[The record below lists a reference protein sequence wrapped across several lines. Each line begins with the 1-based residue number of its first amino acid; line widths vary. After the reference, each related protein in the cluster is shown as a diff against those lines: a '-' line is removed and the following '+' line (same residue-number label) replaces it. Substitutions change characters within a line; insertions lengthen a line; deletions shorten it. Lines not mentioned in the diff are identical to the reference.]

1 MHKKGCHR
9 STHQRKR
16 REMKLVLLFLLAARG
31 GLKAKCVKETERG
44 GGRRSWDSQE
54 KEGGPGLGREWGAL
68 KSEV

>member
-1 MHKKGCHR
+1 
-9 STHQRKR
+9 
-16 REMKLVLLFLLAARG
+16 MKLVLLFLLAARG
-31 GLKAKCVKETERG
+31 GLKAKWVKETERG